1 MATRPDGDEYH
12 DHDNGHDNGSQPEE
26 AVPSPARC
34 HGGGTLFGG
43 LSFGEF
49 LGLFPG
55 FLAGDSLAG
64 DLLAGA
70 SPVRGCVTR
79 KVFRHESSPK

>member
-1 MATRPDGDEYH
+1 MAARPDGDEY
-12 DHDNGHDNGSQPEE
+12 DDDDNGHNNGSQPEE

-55 FLAGDSLAG
+55 FLAGGSLAG
-64 DLLAGA
+64 NLLRLAARRRSEVCDAKGL
-70 SPVRGCVTR
+70 ST
-79 KVFRHESSPK
+79 